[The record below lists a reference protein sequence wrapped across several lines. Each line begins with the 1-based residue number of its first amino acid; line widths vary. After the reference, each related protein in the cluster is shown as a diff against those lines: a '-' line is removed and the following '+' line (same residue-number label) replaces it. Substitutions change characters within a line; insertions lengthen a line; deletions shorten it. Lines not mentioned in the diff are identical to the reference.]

1 MLRWREARAAVK
13 RHVKRQLG
21 QPVSGRHLDGHG
33 QAAAHV
39 AERKV
44 LLRVIPGVLRCHVAV
59 GFVRDQCVGID
70 RFPKLQNRGIGQNL
84 TVFVPYLKLVRV
96 LQDELDA
103 LPLAGL
109 DVQGIGRLIRAV
121 FHRDGDVGVPA
132 DRHRRAAL
140 FAERIIR
147 PVGGDG
153 HGAARERRR
162 GVDSQLFGGVDDL
175 VGVFRIRRGERLVCG
190 LRGLGCVRHAER
202 GQRRHPVEP
211 QGQVDALVIAVCPR
225 HACAEDDS
233 IARRA
238 AGKHVRKAGCFDEFR
253 DDLLLRL
260 SAGVGIEGRDRRG
273 LRIRLVQLDIGVQIT
288 GENVWNEDRHCVVTD
303 RTGYRLEII
312 AAFGGDLE
320 RRFVEPVIR
329 GRKRGLDRR
338 RSADVQC
345 AGDLADALTDA
356 EGVAIA
362 HRERKNA
369 GMARVRKALSEFV
382 FSVNLIISVRI
393 AGKGDLIA
401 ASQTGAVFCN
411 GCGDCVRAALRVC
424 V

>member
-84 TVFVPYLKLVRV
+84 AVFVPHLKLVRV
-96 LQDELDA
+96 RQDELDA

-121 FHRDGDVGVPA
+121 FHRDGDVGVPV
-132 DRHRRAAL
+132 DRHGCAAL
-140 FAERIIR
+140 FVERVICS
-147 PVGGDG
+147 VGGDG
-153 HGAARERRR
+153 YAAARERRR

-202 GQRRHPVEP
+202 GQRRHPAEP

-238 AGKHVRKAGCFDEFR
+238 AGKHVRKADCFDEFR

-273 LRIRLVQLDIGVQIT
+273 LRIRLVQLDIGVEIT

-356 EGVAIA
+356 EGVAVA

-369 GMARVRKALSEFV
+369 GVARVRKAFSEFV
-382 FSVNLIISVRI
+382 FGVNLIISVRI

-401 ASQTGAVFCN
+401 ASQTGAVFCD